1 MTRKE
6 EIARL
11 KKAALIT
18 KNIYASLSK
27 KIKPGVRESEIA
39 ALINKIVSSLGLK
52 SSFKTIC
59 ASGPNAASPH
69 AKITDRKISQSDV
82 VVLDFGIM
90 YKGFCSD
97 MTRMFTFG
105 KINPRMKKI
114 LKAVKIAQKSAIS
127 KISAGKKIS
136 QLAAETHDM
145 LRKKG
150 FGKYILHTLGHG
162 VGRKIHQAP
171 KLSEK
176 NGRRLK
182 AGTVITI
189 EPGLYIKGLGGVR
202 IEDMVL
208 VTAKGRKVLTR

>member
-1 MTRKE
+1 MNRKE

-18 KNIYASLSK
+18 KKIYFSLSK
-27 KIKPGVRESEIA
+27 KIKPGVRENEVA
-39 ALINKIVSSLGLK
+39 DLLNKMVSSMGLK

-59 ASGPNAASPH
+59 ASGPNAAGPH
-69 AKITDRKISQSDV
+69 AKVTDRKILRDDV
-82 VVLDFGIM
+82 VVLDFGII

-97 MTRMFTFG
+97 MTRTLTFG
-105 KINPRMKKI
+105 KVNPKMKKI
-114 LKAVKIAQKSAIS
+114 LSAVKIAQKSAIR
-127 KISAGKKIS
+127 KIAAGRSIS
-136 QLAAETHDM
+136 QLVAETHDM

-162 VGRKIHQAP
+162 VGRKVHQAP

-176 NGRRLK
+176 NKRRLK
-182 AGTVITI
+182 AGAVITI